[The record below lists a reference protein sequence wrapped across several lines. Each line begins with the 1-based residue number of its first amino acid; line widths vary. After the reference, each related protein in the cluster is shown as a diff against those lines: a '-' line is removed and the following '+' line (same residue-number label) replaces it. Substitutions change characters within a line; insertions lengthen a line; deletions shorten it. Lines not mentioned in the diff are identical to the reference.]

1 MTDHV
6 TRRLVDLRSE
16 AFASRLRR
24 RHTAAKRL
32 RLFGVAAICVALGML
47 AFLVSSI
54 VIQGYRV
61 FYQTRIRLEIFF
73 DPETIAPS
81 GSYDSQELARGYYGA
96 LIVGSTYDIFNH
108 PRDERTRDYVKGLY
122 G

>member
-6 TRRLVDLRSE
+6 TRRPVDLRSE
-16 AFASRLRR
+16 AFASWLRR

-54 VIQGYRV
+54 VIQGYRA
-61 FYQTRIRLEIFF
+61 FYQTQIRLEIFF

-81 GSYDSQELARGYYGA
+81 GSYAS
-96 LIVGSTYDIFNH
+96 
-108 PRDERTRDYVKGLY
+108 
-122 G
+122 